1 VTPVLCGAALRNKG
15 IQPLL
20 DAVCS
25 CLPSPADLPE
35 TVGTHPKSGREVS
48 RKHSS
53 DEPLGALAFKVASD
67 RHGDLV
73 FVRVYSG
80 CIEVGQRLYNAT
92 KGKRERVAG
101 LWRMH
106 ADHRAGAEELRCG
119 EIGVVS
125 GLRFTTTGDSLCNE
139 GAPVLLETMKFPE
152 TVVSMAIE
160 PRTNAD
166 REKLDDVLKALEK
179 EDPTFEVATDAET
192 GQTIISGMGELHL
205 EVLRTRMVRDFS
217 VDVNVGNPRVAYR
230 ETLKGAVTIDEELV
244 RETGGRGQ
252 YARVVLEMAPV
263 GGTAVEF
270 EPKADPTEVPR
281 EYLGAVAEGVKSSAQ
296 SGGLKGYPVV
306 GVKAVLVGG
315 GHHPVDSSEVAFT
328 MASSRAFQRG
338 LEQAGTA
345 LLEPVMRIEVSV
357 SDEYLGDV
365 LNDLNGRR
373 AEIEEVMVRGRG
385 RAVRGKVPLAEM
397 FGYATALRSL
407 TQGRA
412 AYTMEPLEYGRAPA
426 EGGR

>member
-1 VTPVLCGAALRNKG
+1 
-15 IQPLL
+15 
-20 DAVCS
+20 
-25 CLPSPADLPE
+25 
-35 TVGTHPKSGREVS
+35 
-48 RKHSS
+48 
-53 DEPLGALAFKVASD
+53 
-67 RHGDLV
+67 
-73 FVRVYSG
+73 
-80 CIEVGQRLYNAT
+80 
-92 KGKRERVAG
+92 
-101 LWRMH
+101 MH

-119 EIGVVS
+119 EIGVAS

-139 GAPVLLETMKFPE
+139 GAPVLFETMKFPE

-160 PRTNAD
+160 PKTNAD
-166 REKLDDVLKALEK
+166 REKLEDVLKALEK

-263 GGTAVEF
+263 GGTGVEF
-270 EPKADPTEVPR
+270 EAKADPTEVPR
-281 EYLGAVAEGVKSSAQ
+281 EYLEAVAEGVKSSAQ

-306 GVKAVLVGG
+306 GVEAVLVGG

-328 MASSRAFQRG
+328 MAASRAFQRG

-373 AEIEEVMVRGRG
+373 AEIEEVMARGRV
-385 RAVRGKVPLAEM
+385 RAIRGKAPLAEM